1 MTDATYSQVRI
12 VSARLLNPDTVERL
26 LNLLFTSGGIR
37 RVVLNGPR
45 LPAVVPYGP
54 AKGTPN
60 PHTMRQAITVEGQEV
75 QLEVHVG
82 TVLLELESRD
92 AIPTIKAAC
101 DSVFTNFTYTL
112 TEGRYFKEEASISD
126 YARYGPD
133 ADKDILGLSD
143 PGSRKGPV
151 IIQRVK

>member
-1 MTDATYSQVRI
+1 MTDAAYPQVRI
-12 VSARLLNPDTVERL
+12 VAARLLNPETVERL
-26 LNLLFTSGGIR
+26 LNLLFASGGIR
-37 RVVLNGPR
+37 RLVLNGPR

-60 PHTMRQAITVEGQEV
+60 PHTMRQTITVEEQEV

-82 TVLLELESRD
+82 TILLELESRD
-92 AIPTIKAAC
+92 AIPAIKAAC
-101 DSVFTNFTYTL
+101 DAVFTNFTYTL
-112 TEGRYFKEEASISD
+112 TEGRYFKQEASITD
-126 YARYGPD
+126 YARYGPETN
-133 ADKDILGLSD
+133 KDILGLSD